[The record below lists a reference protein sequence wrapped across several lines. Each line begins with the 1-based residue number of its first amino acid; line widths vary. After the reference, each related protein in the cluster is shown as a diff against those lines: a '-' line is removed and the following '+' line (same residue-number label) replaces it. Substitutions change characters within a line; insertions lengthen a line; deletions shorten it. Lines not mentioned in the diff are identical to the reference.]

1 MIYVVLMLGQRTLTL
16 NYITSKKIKT
26 ILAIHKIFESCTDI
40 VMHHV
45 HYSYLVYLVVVGVGR
60 R

>member
-1 MIYVVLMLGQRTLTL
+1 MIFVVSMLGQITL

-26 ILAIHKIFESCTDI
+26 ILAIHKIFESCTDT

-45 HYSYLVYLVVVGVGR
+45 HYYLVYLVVAGVGGR
-60 R
+60 